1 MVNLPEP
8 YIIRYPQ
15 IVAVADS
22 AGERVELIEFFDCT
36 GGAMWAQHH
45 YAQSPLVSSAGMSAR
60 QCGTCCARG
69 NQTLPLRGPI
79 FLPE

>member
-1 MVNLPEP
+1 MVNIPEP

-45 YAQSPLVSSAGMSAR
+45 YAQSPLVCSVEECRPYHAVHAATGGIR
-60 QCGTCCARG
+60 PC
-69 NQTLPLRGPI
+69 P
-79 FLPE
+79 